1 MISDAT
7 FIMYLSMV
15 VHCWLPACIQPIVA
29 AQIGGGPK
37 RQSKQTLLAGK
48 SPTKIDV
55 SEKENHL
62 KMGGFI
68 CVHFSSICLWAQKVF
83 STLMALFLAHSIFS
97 ATMQRCEEVYNFNKD
112 DCMLAASVFLAILS
126 FNGLV

>member
-1 MISDAT
+1 MPHSSCSCPW
-7 FIMYLSMV
+7 LSTAGCLLV
-15 VHCWLPACIQPIVA
+15 SNRLWRPKKA
-29 AQIGGGPK
+29 AL